1 MNNFDKTT
9 DHCTLTDPRLL
20 EILVCPITKSNLI
33 YNEKFSVLISQSA
46 QIVFPIRN
54 GIPILVFDEA
64 EPYEKSI
71 HGLI

>member
-1 MNNFDKTT
+1 MNNFDKTA
-9 DHCTLTDPRLL
+9 DHCALTDPRLL

-33 YNEKFSVLISQSA
+33 YNEKYSVLISQSA

-54 GIPILVFDEA
+54 GIPILVLDEA

>member
-9 DHCTLTDPRLL
+9 DYCTLTDPRLL

-33 YNEKFSVLISQSA
+33 YNEKYSVLISQSA

-54 GIPILVFDEA
+54 GIPILVLDEA